1 MSNASSLLQTL
12 PPETHDSAEKVLQEM
27 GTTTADP
34 DPRDVVA
41 ELHRRGLLDEGQ
53 LRDAVLGMEAT
64 RRISSVATSV
74 DAAKGHDILGPLGA
88 GAMGEVL
95 LAKDDLGRVVA
106 VKRLL
111 PHMMGKRAIARRFLK
126 EAQVTAQLD
135 HPSIVPIHSLVRA
148 DDGSLGYAMK
158 LVRGSTLEDYFEE
171 AAEQWS
177 KGGIDEQHAL
187 NARLERFLSVCDAI
201 AYANDRGVVHRDL
214 KPENIMVGA
223 FGEVIVMDWGIAK
236 LVATPEEKVTDEEVR
251 APKKAKATRIGM
263 VMGTPRYMSP
273 EQAIGQNDTLDARS
287 DQYALG
293 VILHELVC
301 LQPAVKGDL
310 EVEECLEWAKA
321 ARRQPYAVLHRKQPL
336 PAPLCAIVDKAC
348 QKDPDARYPSVAA
361 FAEDIR
367 RYLRDEPILA
377 RPDTLGDK
385 LGRWVGRNR
394 GKVLVLMVAVALLGV
409 AGVAGTGLFGLTA
422 LGAAQ
427 YRAQQSE
434 ELLARILR
442 DTNVQAMELDA
453 AFRDWNGQ
461 LNGLA
466 YAAEAALSD
475 ATVARV
481 NPLTAAE
488 PPKLKRSTRYGRAV
502 DLNWP
507 SLASVRGARDRTD
520 YTTLLAL
527 GPQFR
532 STLADSAGLTG
543 SGRPGAQRNAIEAGV
558 PIVWAHVY
566 TEDGYEAIYPGT
578 SLSVGIVEDFRNEW
592 WFTNRKNDRS
602 IVWHPPHVDP
612 KGLGL
617 LASASRTLS
626 DERGNFLGMVRL
638 DVSLQYVLREL
649 LAPPSWATRTYL
661 VDANGNVVMD
671 SDDVPRTT
679 KEYTSRPLPVAA
691 IADVVKQE
699 PSGTRAI
706 RHEGKAYQ
714 ATWARLAASGWT
726 FVSLAPSGAGPAE

>member
-12 PPETHDSAEKVLQEM
+12 PPETHDDAERVYQEL
-27 GTTTADP
+27 GSTTTDP

-41 ELHRRGLLDEGQ
+41 ELHRRGKIDAGQ
-53 LRDAVLGMEAT
+53 LRSAVLGMEAT
-64 RRISSVATSV
+64 RRIERV
-74 DAAKGHDILGPLGA
+74 DTKVSDRAGHDILGPLGE

-135 HPSIVPIHSLVRA
+135 HPSIVPIHSLVR
-148 DDGSLGYAMK
+148 DEEGGLGYAMK

-177 KGGIDEQHAL
+177 KGSIDDKHAL
-187 NARLERFLSVCDAI
+187 VGRLERFLSVCDAI

-236 LVATPEEKVTDEEVR
+236 LVANPDEAVSDEEVR
-251 APKKAKATRIGM
+251 TPKGPKATRIGM
-263 VMGTPRYMSP
+263 IMGTPRYMSP
-273 EQAIGQNDTLDARS
+273 EQAVGQNDTLDARS

-293 VILHELVC
+293 IILQELVC
-301 LQPAVKGDL
+301 LRPAVKGDL
-310 EVEECLEWAKA
+310 PVEECLEWAKNA
-321 ARRQPYAVLHRKQPL
+321 KRQSYAVLHRKQPL
-336 PAPLCAIVDKAC
+336 PKQLCAIVDKAC
-348 QKDPDARYPSVAA
+348 QKDPDKRYESVAA

-367 RYLRDEPILA
+367 RYLRDEAILA
-377 RPDTLGDK
+377 RPDTFGDRI
-385 LGRWVGRNR
+385 GRWIGRNR
-394 GKVLVLMVAVALLGV
+394 GKVMLLM
-409 AGVAGTGLFGLTA
+409 AGVALTGLAGVTATGVFGITA

-427 YRAQQSE
+427 YQAQQSE
-434 ELLARILR
+434 ELLARVLR
-442 DTNVQAMELDA
+442 DTNIQAMKLDA
-453 AFRDWNGQ
+453 SFRDWNGQ

-466 YAAEAALSD
+466 YAAEQGLSD

-481 NPLTAAE
+481 NPMTAAE
-488 PPKLKRSTRYGRAV
+488 PPRLKRSTRYGRPV

-507 SLASVRGARDRTD
+507 SLSSVRGAADRAD
-520 YTTLLAL
+520 STTLLAL

-532 STLADSAGLTG
+532 STLADSAGLTS
-543 SGRPGAQRNAIEAGV
+543 SGRPGAQRNAIEASV

-566 TEDGYEAIYPGT
+566 TADAYEAIYPGT
-578 SLSVGIVEDFRNEW
+578 SMSRGIVEDFRNEW
-592 WFTNRKNDRS
+592 WFTNRKSDRS

-626 DERGNFLGMVRL
+626 DERGNFLGMVRV
-638 DVSLQYVLREL
+638 DVSLQYVLKEL
-649 LAPPSWATRTYL
+649 LSPPSWATRTYL
-661 VDANGNVVMD
+661 VDGNGNVVLD
-671 SDDVPRTT
+671 SDDVPATV
-679 KEYTSRPLPVAA
+679 KEYKSRPFPVAA
-691 IADVVKQE
+691 IADVVKVE

-706 RHEGKAYQ
+706 TFEGAAYQ
-714 ATWARLAASGWT
+714 ATWSRLDASGWT
-726 FVSLAPSGAGPAE
+726 FVSMAPAGSGPVR